1 MTDIQEITAEEAV
14 SNLPFLLSLTERN
27 RTVWRIKSP
36 DGSVAML
43 SPVIQSGPPVDDE
56 VLSQVE
62 EFREKFLNDAN
73 TKLATSLEETTQEAP
88 QTSETPSS

>member
-1 MTDIQEITAEEAV
+1 
-14 SNLPFLLSLTERN
+14 
-27 RTVWRIKSP
+27 
-36 DGSVAML
+36 ML